1 MSSFR
6 GASPLVY
13 RRIGRA
19 DLGRVQLLD
28 LDPEQVERFL
38 GPVADILEAVR
49 RGPLHSLI
57 GVELAGELVGFYVVH
72 PDRRDAACW
81 WLGWLAIA
89 RPWQGFGYGRAILV
103 TVLARLGR
111 IPGCRRVRLL
121 VAADNHGARRL
132 YGRHLFRPVDVHGAT
147 GELVLEHDLA
157 DGQLDEVEAPRRLGR
172 RFARDDSGHLRLRPH
187 TGPHAAWVIG
197 VERGPPAQ
205 RAASIFAR

>member
-6 GASPLVY
+6 GASPLIY

-19 DLGRVQLLD
+19 DLARVQLLD
-28 LDPEQVERFL
+28 LDPDQVERFL
-38 GPVADILEAVR
+38 GPVADILDAVR

-57 GVELAGELVGFYVVH
+57 GVELAGELIGFYVVH

-89 RPWQGFGYGRAILV
+89 RPYQGFGYGRAILA
-103 TVLARLGR
+103 TVLGRLGR

-132 YGRHLFRPVDVHGAT
+132 YGRHFFRPVDVHGAT
-147 GELVLEHDLA
+147 GELVFEHDLE
-157 DGQLDEVEAPRRLGR
+157 DGQPYEVEAPRRLGR

-187 TGPHAAWVIG
+187 AGPHAAWVIG
-197 VERGPPAQ
+197 VERGPPA
-205 RAASIFAR
+205 